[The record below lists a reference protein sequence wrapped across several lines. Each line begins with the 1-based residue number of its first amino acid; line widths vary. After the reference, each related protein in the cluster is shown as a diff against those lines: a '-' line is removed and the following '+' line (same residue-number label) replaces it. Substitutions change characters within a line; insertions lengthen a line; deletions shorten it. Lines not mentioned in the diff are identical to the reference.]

1 MQTKYK
7 IGNLIWVII
16 CGLIFLG
23 IEIPFLITTAEAV
36 NLNKME
42 SKLEIKSGEKTK
54 AKIEIDKEN
63 NIFKVIRTLT
73 PDCIEQQ
80 EKEKELYNKVCKLR
94 DVLKVNVKTQMCEY
108 SSWNYKFS
116 DSIGKYH
123 SFFSDRDYTII
134 SFKSE
139 EDDKYIRLYRGE
151 STSESYISL
160 CLDEFSCIDAFKNG
174 KSGERILKY
183 NDILDVVNRIMEHE
197 QIK

>member
-23 IEIPFLITTAEAV
+23 IEIPFLITTVVAV

-42 SKLEIKSGEKTK
+42 SKLEIKLGEKTK

-94 DVLKVNVKTQMCEY
+94 DVLKVNVTRDY

-123 SFFSDRDYTII
+123 SYLYDRDYTII

-139 EDDKYIRLYRGE
+139 EDDKYICLYRGE
-151 STSESYISL
+151 SASESCIALY
-160 CLDEFSCIDAFKNG
+160 LDEFSCIDAFKNG
-174 KSGERILKY
+174 ESSRRILEY

>member
-1 MQTKYK
+1 
-7 IGNLIWVII
+7 
-16 CGLIFLG
+16 
-23 IEIPFLITTAEAV
+23 
-36 NLNKME
+36 ME

-94 DVLKVNVKTQMCEY
+94 DVLKVNVTRDY

-123 SFFSDRDYTII
+123 SYLYDRDYTII

-139 EDDKYIRLYRGE
+139 EDDKYICLYRGE
-151 STSESYISL
+151 SASESCIALY
-160 CLDEFSCIDAFKNG
+160 LDEFSCIDAFKNG
-174 KSGERILKY
+174 ESIRRILEY

>member
-1 MQTKYK
+1 MKTKYK
-7 IGNLIWVII
+7 IGNLSWVII
-16 CGLIFLG
+16 CGLIFLD
-23 IEIPFLITTAEAV
+23 IEIPFLITTVEAV

-42 SKLEIKSGEKTK
+42 PKLEIKLGEKTK

-94 DVLKVNVKTQMCEY
+94 DVLKVNVTRDY

-123 SFFSDRDYTII
+123 SYLYDRDYTII

-139 EDDKYIRLYRGE
+139 EDDKYICLYRGE
-151 STSESYISL
+151 SASESCIAFY
-160 CLDEFSCIDAFKNG
+160 LDEFSCINAFKNG
-174 KSGERILKY
+174 ESNRRILEY